1 MIISIN
7 GDSQTITDNMSLSEL
22 VESLD
27 LAGKRFAIEINKTL
41 IPRSQYAQT
50 PLNADDK
57 IEIVGAIGG
66 G

>member
-1 MIISIN
+1 MIIHIN
-7 GDSQTITDNMSLSEL
+7 GDSQTIPKDSTLSEL
-22 VESLD
+22 IDSLD

-41 IPRSQYAQT
+41 IPRSQYAETQ
-50 PLNADDK
+50 LNEGDK

>member
-1 MIISIN
+1 MHIYIN
-7 GDSQTITDNMSLSEL
+7 GDSRTIPDKQSLSEL
-22 VESLD
+22 IDSLN

-41 IPRSQYAQT
+41 ILRSQYAQT
-50 PLNADDK
+50 ELHDEDK